1 MPKELEMVRS
11 IKIFVAV
18 FCIVCILALCIAP
31 YADIP
36 ASVLEALQVVI
47 MLMFALLTGALLV
60 AGLFY
65 LIVVRVAEPVYLRK
79 APTRSLLL
87 AIDSSCVQQC

>member
-1 MPKELEMVRS
+1 MVRS

-47 MLMFALLTGALLV
+47 MLMFALLTSVLLA
-60 AGLFY
+60 AGLFF
-65 LIVVRVAEPVYLRK
+65 LIMVRSAEPLYIRK

-87 AIDSSCVQQC
+87 PIDSSCVQQC